1 MRGYKNRDEIK
12 QKQKKKNRLRR
23 KMEIIKRGHEGSL
36 RETRKEKKK
45 VRLLRIK
52 RRKQNKT
59 KQNKNATTQLKTPS
73 GLYRGDSFNVQ
84 NISELRASFSGH
96 I

>member
-1 MRGYKNRDEIK
+1 MRTQGVVKRD
-12 QKQKKKNRLRR
+12 KKR
-23 KMEIIKRGHEGSL
+23 
-36 RETRKEKKK
+36 KKK
-45 VRLLRIK
+45 VRLPRIK